1 MWGLDSE
8 KCAMHF
14 KGIPGTCG
22 NGFQRVANALQ
33 RIPVNDSEID

>member
-14 KGIPGTCG
+14 KGMPGRCG
-22 NGFQRVANALQ
+22 NGFQRVENALQ